1 MWPPVWSP
9 MTESVF
15 STRLSSHAVP
25 GRCRVVFGAA
35 WTYLPAC
42 CSAMSM
48 RRLWRRVDLPS
59 AAFAA
64 PPRVTVLS
72 MITLTVAILTGSLVG
87 RPVKNG
93 DAHLKHTATEN
104 TAAVPVAEAEP
115 TKVLLCGAVLATVRN
130 T

>member
-1 MWPPVWSP
+1 
-9 MTESVF
+9 
-15 STRLSSHAVP
+15 
-25 GRCRVVFGAA
+25 
-35 WTYLPAC
+35 
-42 CSAMSM
+42 M

-93 DAHLKHTATEN
+93 DAHLKHTATEK

-130 T
+130 TREAPPGGSAALSSLL

>member
-1 MWPPVWSP
+1 
-9 MTESVF
+9 
-15 STRLSSHAVP
+15 
-25 GRCRVVFGAA
+25 
-35 WTYLPAC
+35 
-42 CSAMSM
+42 M

-64 PPRVTVLS
+64 PPRVMVLS

-93 DAHLKHTATEN
+93 DAHLKHTATEK

-115 TKVLLCGAVLATVRN
+115 TKVLLCGAVLATMKEHSRSPPGEVDIQVIYGLGDLILVLVAFQQPVELAR
-130 T
+130 

>member
-1 MWPPVWSP
+1 
-9 MTESVF
+9 
-15 STRLSSHAVP
+15 
-25 GRCRVVFGAA
+25 
-35 WTYLPAC
+35 
-42 CSAMSM
+42 M

-93 DAHLKHTATEN
+93 DAHLKHTATEK

-115 TKVLLCGAVLATVRN
+115 TKVLLCGAVLATAVRN
-130 T
+130 TREAPPGGFSWMELA